1 MSRAMKRISSSLKGG
16 LLGCLAMLLSSF
28 PLLSDTVLTNELP
41 HLLVPLLQVV
51 TTRLVLLNKLLD
63 TVHMVKDKYILM
75 KGIISSRLTEN
86 RAEVL
91 AVTGDSITAVMWDR
105 NV

>member
-1 MSRAMKRISSSLKGG
+1 MPGYVALQ
-16 LLGCLAMLLSSF
+16 L

-51 TTRLVLLNKLLD
+51 TTRRVTFAGGASPRLVLLNKLLD
-63 TVHMVKDKYILM
+63 SVHMVKDKYILM